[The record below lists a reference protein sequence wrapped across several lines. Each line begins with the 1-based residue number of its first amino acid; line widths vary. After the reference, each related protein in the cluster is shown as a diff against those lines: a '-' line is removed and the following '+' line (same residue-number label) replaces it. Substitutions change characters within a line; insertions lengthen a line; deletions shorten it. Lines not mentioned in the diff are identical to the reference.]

1 MWQNCLLGR
10 FCPDSPFN
18 IKTTIDSTR
27 SEVEGNIAIWCHK
40 HDRYLF
46 RHPADRARGDRIADA
61 DSSAGRSTG
70 TFLNPF
76 LYTAGFFFATP
87 VEKGALSRIFAAVS
101 PEAKHGQYYGPIGKV
116 ESGSGLAQGR
126 DLQEKLFG
134 GQGELA
140 GHDVEKI
147 L

>member
-1 MWQNCLLGR
+1 MIATSSDTPPTGPEGIELQMPIRRLDDRRVL
-10 FCPDSPFN
+10 F
-18 IKTTIDSTR
+18 STHFSIPR
-27 SEVEGNIAIWCHK
+27 VS
-40 HDRYLF
+40 
-46 RHPADRARGDRIADA
+46 
-61 DSSAGRSTG
+61 
-70 TFLNPF
+70 
-76 LYTAGFFFATP
+76 FFATP

-140 GHDVEKI
+140 GHDVENI